1 MTPTLKGF
9 TREYLASLF
18 SYDPETGLITRLVTR
33 GYQALAGDVIDCLH
47 SAGYFHLSLDGKRL
61 LAHRLAYFLHTGET
75 PQEVDHHDG
84 DKQNNRFRNLRPA
97 TSSLNKYNIPL
108 KSNNT
113 SGFKGVHYCKSKRR
127 FTAQINVDGKYIH
140 LGRFKTAE
148 EAARVYDAAAIE
160 AVGEF
165 ALTNAKMGLL
175 KECA

>member
-75 PQEVDHHDG
+75 PQEVDHKDL
-84 DKQNNRFRNLRPA
+84 DRQNNRFENLRA
-97 TSSLNKYNIPL
+97 ASSSLNKYNIPL
-108 KSNNT
+108 KRNNT
-113 SGFKGVHYCKSKRR
+113 SGFKGVHYRKDKRKY
-127 FTAQINVDGKYIH
+127 TAQIHIDGVYAR
-140 LGRFKTAE
+140 LGSFTTAE
-148 EAARVYDAAAIE
+148 EAARAYDKAAVA

-165 ALTNAKMGLL
+165 ALTNQKMGLL
-175 KECA
+175 EERV

>member
-1 MTPTLKGF
+1 MVPKLKGF

-18 SYDPETGLITRLVTR
+18 SYDPETGAITRIVSR
-33 GYQALAGDVIDCLH
+33 GYQALAGGVIDCRH
-47 SAGYFHLSLDGKRL
+47 SAGYYHTQVNGKRL

-75 PQEVDHHDG
+75 PEEVDHHDG
-84 DKQNNRFRNLRPA
+84 DKQNNKFSNLRPA

-127 FTAQINVDGKYIH
+127 FTAQIQVNGKYVH

-165 ALTNAKMGLL
+165 ALTNAKMGLF
-175 KECA
+175 KEYA

>member
-1 MTPTLKGF
+1 MTPNLKGF

-18 SYDPETGLITRLVTR
+18 SYDPETGRITRLVTR

-61 LAHRLAYFLHTGET
+61 LAHRLAYFLHTGQT

-84 DKQNNRFRNLRPA
+84 DKQNNKFSNLRPA
-97 TSSLNKYNIPL
+97 TSSLNKYNVPRKRTNL
-108 KSNNT
+108 
-113 SGFKGVHYCKSKRR
+113 SGFKGVGYDRARGKFR
-127 FTAQINVDGKYIH
+127 AQLQFAGRNIN
-140 LGRFKTAE
+140 LGRFDTAE
-148 EAARVYDAAAIE
+148 DAARAYDKAAVE

>member
-18 SYDPETGLITRLVTR
+18 SYDPETGLITRLVR
-33 GYQALAGDVIDCLH
+33 RSRNALVGDVIDCLH
-47 SAGYFHLSLDGKRL
+47 SAGYFHTQLNGKRL

-75 PQEVDHHDG
+75 PQEVDHKDLNR
-84 DKQNNRFRNLRPA
+84 QNNRFENLRGA
-97 TSSLNKYNIPL
+97 SSSLNKYNIPL

-127 FTAQINVDGKYIH
+127 FTAQIQVDGKYIH

-148 EAARVYDAAAIE
+148 EAARIYDAAAVE

-165 ALTNAKMGLL
+165 ALTNEKMGLL